1 MSEERALI
9 AETCDRLFAE
19 HLDDAVFRAAEAG
32 EFPVALWAAI
42 AEAGLDRV
50 LVPEDLGGIG
60 LGWEDAFVVLRAA
73 GVHAAPVPLAEAV
86 AAGWLLARFGGE
98 IPDGILTLADD
109 RARVPWGRAA
119 DHAVCPAKD
128 GVVCV
133 PLSGVTAEDRNVG
146 RDPRDALPVAGEG
159 EGDARDLDHPLRL
172 AGALARACQMA
183 GAVSAVLDLCVEY
196 ANDRVQFGRPI
207 GRFQAI
213 QQQLAVLAGDS
224 AAAEAAARAACAVMD
239 SGNRD
244 PFPAVAAA
252 KIRAGEAAGKA
263 AATGHQVLGA
273 IGFTEEHRL
282 HYLTRRLWS
291 WRAEFG
297 TDAAWADALGRHV
310 VGRGAGRLWPDL
322 TG

>member
-1 MSEERALI
+1 MTSERALI

-19 HLDDAVFRAAEAG
+19 QLDDAVFQSAESG
-32 EFPVALWAAI
+32 EFPAALWAAI

-60 LGWEDAFVVLRAA
+60 LGWADAFVVLRAA
-73 GVHAAPVPLAEAV
+73 GAHAAPVPLAEAV

-98 IPDGILTLADD
+98 IPDGILTLAEDP
-109 RARVPWGRAA
+109 ARVPWGRAA
-119 DHAVCPAKD
+119 DHAVCPAVD
-128 GVVCV
+128 GVACI
-133 PLSGVTAEDRNVG
+133 PLDGVSAEDRNVG
-146 RDPRDALPVAGEG
+146 RDPRDSLDVAGG
-159 EGDARDLDHPLRL
+159 GFALSDPLRL
-172 AGALARACQMA
+172 AGALARVCQMA
-183 GAVSAVLDLCVEY
+183 GAVSAVLYACVEY

-213 QQQLAVLAGDS
+213 QQQLAVLAGES

-263 AATGHQVLGA
+263 ATVAHQVHGA

-282 HYLTRRLWS
+282 HHLTRRLWS

-297 TDAAWADALGRHV
+297 TEQAWADALGRHV
-310 VGRGAGRLWPDL
+310 VGRGAARLWPDL
-322 TG
+322 TDGV